1 MRTQLQSVSEYQHS
15 DHLIVLSDRHNL
27 KWAANLLSSEDI
39 QALEL
44 AMNNEVFSIL
54 FTQGPRFIFV
64 EIMPDK
70 KDESWRKEQ
79 VRKAGANLITVL
91 RRHKIA
97 QAVLLNHANT
107 NYSQQYAEGL
117 VLGNYQFIKYF
128 KDPSKLETSFKTL
141 QVLNTALSPKQLEEL
156 SHELEAICWARDMI
170 NEPLSYLTAPQLA
183 KEFEAL
189 GQAAGFST
197 EVLGKGQIEALKMGG
212 LLAVNRGSQTPPTYT
227 IMEWKPENAKNSQ
240 PIVLIGKGLVY
251 DTGGVSL
258 KPTPNSMDMMKC
270 DMAGG
275 AIVGSLLYLAAKNKL
290 PLHIVGLVPATDN
303 RPGEDAYVPGDI
315 IQMMSG
321 AFVEVL
327 NTDAEGRMI
336 LADALHHAKSFQPS
350 LVLDFAT
357 LTGAA
362 AMATGTQAAVYY
374 CHGDEQL
381 RQQVQKSA
389 FEVFERVVEFPL
401 WDDYADLLKSD
412 VADMKNIGGPYAGS
426 ITAAKFLQYFT
437 EYNWLHFDIAGVAF
451 LMKEEGYRTKGGNPF
466 GIRLVYDFL
475 KQQAEG

>member
-1 MRTQLQSVSEYQHS
+1 
-15 DHLIVLSDRHNL
+15 
-27 KWAANLLSSEDI
+27 
-39 QALEL
+39 
-44 AMNNEVFSIL
+44 
-54 FTQGPRFIFV
+54 
-64 EIMPDK
+64 
-70 KDESWRKEQ
+70 
-79 VRKAGANLITVL
+79 
-91 RRHKIA
+91 
-97 QAVLLNHANT
+97 
-107 NYSQQYAEGL
+107 
-117 VLGNYQFIKYF
+117 
-128 KDPSKLETSFKTL
+128 
-141 QVLNTALSPKQLEEL
+141 
-156 SHELEAICWARDMI
+156 
-170 NEPLSYLTAPQLA
+170 
-183 KEFEAL
+183 
-189 GQAAGFST
+189 
-197 EVLGKGQIEALKMGG
+197 
-212 LLAVNRGSQTPPTYT
+212 
-227 IMEWKPENAKNSQ
+227 
-240 PIVLIGKGLVY
+240 
-251 DTGGVSL
+251 
-258 KPTPNSMDMMKC
+258 
-270 DMAGG
+270 
-275 AIVGSLLYLAAKNKL
+275 
-290 PLHIVGLVPATDN
+290 LHIVGLVPATDN
-303 RPGEDAYVPGDI
+303 RPGENAYVPGDI